1 MALRRFLLEVLLDK
15 AVQAAVHMIKSP
27 QRRKMLVIPKGTSW
41 MTDGEVQC
49 ANADHEASAIN
60 TIVLGFAADPMTRWV
75 WPDASDYLK
84 TMPRFIRAFGGAA
97 FESGTAYITEG
108 VRAAALWLPPNV
120 EPDHAMGAIME
131 ESLRPEIAEDLGS
144 IVKSMAETPS

>member
-1 MALRRFLLEVLLDK
+1 MLLLDFSRRC
-15 AVQAAVHMIKSP
+15 VRIITAAAEGAGHT
-27 QRRKMLVIPKGTSW
+27 KGYIL

-75 WPDASDYLK
+75 WLDASDYPK
-84 TMPRFIRAFGGAA
+84 MMPRVVRAFGGPA
-97 FESGTAYITEG
+97 FEYGTAYITEG

-120 EPDHAMGAIME
+120 EPDHAAMGAIME
-131 ESLRPEIAEDLGS
+131 ESFVL
-144 IVKSMAETPS
+144 KSPKTLAPS